1 MENSLDL
8 FGDPFGLEKLIL
20 ELEKKRTN
28 VEQTASG
35 SDPLF
40 PSRFTPWNSN
50 QSRNEVVEN
59 VAHEGI
65 SSLGT
70 VKSVPKNMSPSG
82 SKHNHVDSLA
92 PSPKPIN
99 DFFILER
106 FQEFISIGQA
116 IGLGGK
122 EKKQWVKTLCHSNQ
136 VNFLSLQETKMVS
149 FDVFVVT
156 AFWGNML
163 FDFVTSSACG
173 RSGGKWLATDSELLF
188 MSVYSPQDMPHKRQ
202 LWAYMMGIINR
213 WHGEVIVMGDFN
225 EVCFASEQHGS
236 TFYASNAAK
245 FNTLKQTLKTW
256 SIQKKSIRKHDHRVL
271 QDYLLEIDSRLNK
284 GEGLYEDLPNRAK
297 TFHDIGI
304 IDRKISVD
312 LAQKAKVKWAIEGVE
327 KSNFFHGIVMSH
339 PEIFRS
345 IF

>member
-1 MENSLDL
+1 MMAGQKCIKKGEKVSKRRTYNRRVENSPEISTEHVENSHVYVGNSPEHMENFPDHIENSYVYVENFHDHVENSFIHVENSLDL

-92 PSPKPIN
+92 PSPKLIN
-99 DFFILER
+99 GR
-106 FQEFISIGQA
+106 AGWK
-116 IGLGGK
+116 G
-122 EKKQWVKTLCHSNQ
+122 EKT
-136 VNFLSLQETKMVS
+136 M
-149 FDVFVVT
+149 VT

-225 EVCFASEQHGS
+225 EVCFASEQHGF

-245 FNTLKQTLKTW
+245 FNTFIT
-256 SIQKKSIRKHDHRVL
+256 
-271 QDYLLEIDSRLNK
+271 N
-284 GEGLYEDLPNRAK
+284 
-297 TFHDIGI
+297 
-304 IDRKISVD
+304 
-312 LAQKAKVKWAIEGVE
+312 
-327 KSNFFHGIVMSH
+327 SH
-339 PEIFRS
+339 
-345 IF
+345 